1 MNNFNKKALLDHI
14 SWAIKSKLVSVEEV
28 FQVAKASQPNIDKQD
43 TKQDKIQNKTQNTKQ
58 DGISLLIKVFAILGG
73 VIVFLGCVFFAR
85 LIWNDIGDFGHILMT
100 FILGLIFYISGTF
113 LLNLK
118 APKFIGLS
126 VHLIACLLIP
136 SGIFVILDKLP
147 PSGTDG
153 SMVVSLVFLCMA
165 VIYIVTD
172 FFLKGNLFTVFTII
186 FGSMSYF
193 AGIVWIGDLLNP
205 HLYTYFETWIY
216 IFGIVYT
223 IPLIV
228 LGRLVKDGL
237 RRQTFKFFEGWGYL
251 VLFVSIFGLFEG
263 EGMLEA
269 ISAFI
274 FILGIVIGS
283 QIRSISLLT
292 YGFIAVTL
300 FILYVNLRYF
310 AGVDYWP
317 LALIFSG
324 FILFL
329 SSYLFSI
336 VKKKILE
343 SS

>member
-43 TKQDKIQNKTQNTKQ
+43 TKQDTKQDKTQNTKQ

-73 VIVFLGCVFFAR
+73 VVVFLGCVFFAR
-85 LIWNDIGDFGHILMT
+85 LIWGNIGDFGHILIT
-100 FILGLIFYISGTF
+100 FVLGLIFYISGTF

-118 APKFIGLS
+118 APRFIGLS
-126 VHLIACLLIP
+126 VHLVACLLIP
-136 SGIFVILDKLP
+136 GGVFVILDKLP
-147 PSGTDG
+147 PLGADD
-153 SMVVSLVFLCMA
+153 SMIVSLVFLCMA
-165 VIYIVTD
+165 VIYIITD
-172 FFLKGNLFTVFTII
+172 FFLKGNLFTIFTII
-186 FGSMSYF
+186 FGSMSYI
-193 AGIVWIGDLLNP
+193 AGVAWIGDLLNLNVDIWF
-205 HLYTYFETWIY
+205 H

-251 VLFVSIFGLFEG
+251 VLFISIFGLFEG

-269 ISAFI
+269 MSAFI

-310 AGVDYWP
+310 AGLDYWP

-324 FILFL
+324 FILLL